1 MKLKDLL
8 IQLEKYAPKELAQDW
23 DNVGILIGEPERVVK
38 KVLIALDAGAMGI
51 DYAIEHG
58 FDLILTHHPLIF
70 QPLRNISNPNII
82 KMIEHKISLISMHT
96 NFDAAI
102 GGVNHALA
110 HALDLEVIDLLGDSS
125 KKELGLLCR
134 ASSPQ
139 SLSELAAS
147 VKDKLNVPRLRLWT
161 AGQNDEARYHRIAI
175 CGGAGGS
182 TLPLAEQKADIFISG
197 DLSYHSFLDS
207 SIPIID
213 AGHFYTEY
221 PALEKLAELLIP
233 TGLKSFI
240 LPQKMHEWH
249 NYIRYY

>member
-1 MKLKDLL
+1 MKLKDIL
-8 IQLEKYAPKELAQDW
+8 IQLERYAPKELAQDW
-23 DNVGILIGEPERVVK
+23 DNVGLLIGEPDRVAK

-58 FDLILTHHPLIF
+58 YDLILTHHPLIF

-82 KMIEHKISLISMHT
+82 KMIEHKIALISMHT

-110 HALDLEVIDLLGDSS
+110 NALDLEVIEPLGDSA
-125 KKELGLLCR
+125 KKELGLLCH
-134 ASSPQ
+134 ADSPQ
-139 SLSELAAS
+139 SLNELSEK
-147 VKDKLNVPRLRLWT
+147 VKENLNVPRLRLWT
-161 AGQNDEARYHRIAI
+161 AGRDDQARYLRIAI
-175 CGGAGGS
+175 CGGAGGAS
-182 TLPLAEQKADIFISG
+182 LALAEEKADIFISG

-233 TGLKSFI
+233 TGLESFV
-240 LPQKMHEWH
+240 LPQNLHEWH
-249 NYIRYY
+249 NFIRYY